1 MTTETTNKVDE
12 QMLALMTEEERKEY
26 LAGLDDPDMQEAIE
40 EANSMTDDEMKA
52 ALAGKDEAG
61 NAEGEAGNS
70 SENSATST
78 EPQQTDSQA
87 ATASQPEQDDET
99 FRPVLRADLPA
110 NLTQIKTEL
119 QQQQDLIEKQFREGD
134 LDFDEYKK
142 ADRALAGKLE
152 QIRVAELKAHIYAD
166 QEQQRAVQ
174 EWLFQVKQ
182 FKRRPRGWCGLRR
195 RPEAGQGS
203 GHDGQ
208 DAGRRRRQRRPR
220 CRLVSVRSP

>member
-182 FKRRPRGWCGLRR
+182 FKKAPARMVWITT
-195 RPEAGQGS
+195 AT
-203 GHDGQ
+203 
-208 DAGRRRRQRRPR
+208 
-220 CRLVSVRSP
+220 RSWARIWT